1 MPTRKEK
8 ARASTS
14 WRVFWPPSV
23 PVAKRPRALS
33 HLGNKDGLRRIQAEV
48 TRQGNSHFD
57 LKLDHA
63 VKYDAVSRW
72 LLRHLP
78 PAREGYT
85 IKLGGD
91 KPGAADSTNQACQ
104 EEATAPRLEG
114 EGAGVPADSAGQP
127 HLRDASANV
136 ASSPSQPLCTPQAVD
151 SVAAASSTTRAPPA
165 GLLALK
171 LATLWDNPD
180 PEGLRVLD
188 TGTKRFSGETSVG
201 NRTITY

>member
-1 MPTRKEK
+1 M
-8 ARASTS
+8 ASTS

-23 PVAKRPRALS
+23 PAATRPRALPR
-33 HLGNKDGLRRIQAEV
+33 LGDKDGLRRSQAEV
-48 TRQGNSHFD
+48 VRQGNSHFG

-78 PAREGYT
+78 PAQEGYT

-114 EGAGVPADSAGQP
+114 EGAAVPDDSAGQP

-136 ASSPSQPLCTPQAVD
+136 ASSPSQPECTPQAVD
-151 SVAAASSTTRAPPA
+151 SAATASSATRATPA
-165 GLLALK
+165 GLLDLK

-180 PEGLRVLD
+180 PEGLRLTD
-188 TGTKRFSGETSVG
+188 TGKKSFRGEPHAG
-201 NRTITY
+201 IMTITH